1 MRDMIAKIAIGTAGG
16 ALIEGSEQVAQL
28 AAPAFEQIDGSADPL
43 AILKIISQIAIALA
57 TIISLFMKKKDQPQQ
72 VAPVQPQQPQSNG
85 SPAKNCARGMC
96 VFPDLCT
103 NGQCAQ
109 HLADQVSER
118 YHNRPR

>member
-1 MRDMIAKIAIGTAGG
+1 MRDVIAKLAIGTAGG
-16 ALIEGSEQVAQL
+16 ALIEGSEQVAQM
-28 AAPAFEQIDGSADPL
+28 AAPAFEAVDGSSDPL

-57 TIISLFMKKKDQPQQ
+57 TIISLFVKKKDQPQQ
-72 VAPVQPQQPQSNG
+72 PAPTAPAPQQPTG
-85 SPAKNCARGMC
+85 SPAQSCARGMC

-109 HLADQVSER
+109 RLADQVSER